1 MLLKLNI
8 TLNKS
13 NYKYFKLKIRLNINF
28 WVYKILWIY
37 IIIIH
42 FKIYIKNYK
51 IDKYNKDNKWV
62 DIYMRGLVI
71 MHIL

>member
-13 NYKYFKLKIRLNINF
+13 NYKYFKLKIRLKINF
-28 WVYKILWIY
+28 WVYKILWVY
-37 IIIIH
+37 IIIS

-51 IDKYNKDNKWV
+51 IDKYN
-62 DIYMRGLVI
+62 
-71 MHIL
+71 